1 MLDCNRGAV
10 AKDWLPG
17 LCETGGVLKMPPL
30 IFHKW
35 KMQGLVSSPPS
46 VPAVFVYSAYF
57 FLIIHLKTL
66 SHQLMLLCHS
76 PVSELSMTRKRWRK
90 MRCRCG
96 YCLNIPLQCR
106 CCWGA
111 KVVNL
116 TLLLHRACIHQSVNL
131 IFLLFQPT
139 CPHGTA
145 CSMYLHPPW
154 SFSMGAAH
162 LAGATGNTGTWEGLE
177 SVVQLCHVWVVLVWV
192 LSENPE

>member
-1 MLDCNRGAV
+1 
-10 AKDWLPG
+10 
-17 LCETGGVLKMPPL
+17 
-30 IFHKW
+30 
-35 KMQGLVSSPPS
+35 MQGLVSSPPS

-57 FLIIHLKTL
+57 SFIIHLKTL
-66 SHQLMLLCHS
+66 SHQLTLLCHS
-76 PVSELSMTRKRWRK
+76 PVGELSMTRKRWRK

-96 YCLNIPLQCR
+96 YCLNIPLQFH

-131 IFLLFQPT
+131 ICLLFQPT

-162 LAGATGNTGTWEGLE
+162 LARTTGNTGTWEGLE
-177 SVVQLCHVWVVLVWV
+177 SVVQLCHVWVVLVCV
-192 LSENPE
+192 FSETQSKKGFSP